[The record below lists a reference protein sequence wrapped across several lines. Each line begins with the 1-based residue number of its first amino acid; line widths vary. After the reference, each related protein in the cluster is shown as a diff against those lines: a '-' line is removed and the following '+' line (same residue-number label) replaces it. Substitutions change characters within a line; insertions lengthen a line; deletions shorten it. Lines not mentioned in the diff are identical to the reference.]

1 MNSLNK
7 SSKDEN
13 IETNKIRA
21 DNKLSHIKS
30 IYILNR
36 IFNNLSQLLK
46 FKIINT
52 NKHLQNKLNINFKD
66 YQEYSQKLSLI
77 ELEILPIDDIRD
89 KAQIINVDMKYCHIY
104 LNNNT
109 EETNSNYLTKE
120 NWVKKIKI
128 IIEPQIKSFD
138 CLFKDCGY
146 IETIIFKKFH
156 RNNIDNMSAMFIGCY
171 NLKNLIIQDFN
182 LSNVPH

>member
-1 MNSLNK
+1 MNSLNE

-66 YQEYSQKLSLI
+66 
-77 ELEILPIDDIRD
+77 
-89 KAQIINVDMKYCHIY
+89 
-104 LNNNT
+104 
-109 EETNSNYLTKE
+109 
-120 NWVKKIKI
+120 
-128 IIEPQIKSFD
+128 
-138 CLFKDCGY
+138 
-146 IETIIFKKFH
+146 
-156 RNNIDNMSAMFIGCY
+156 
-171 NLKNLIIQDFN
+171 
-182 LSNVPH
+182 